1 MIEKTLGN
9 YDIHDAVHLL
19 QGLKE
24 TREQLLSVLSSVSTE
39 QLHEKLNNLPTVG
52 QLLIDLIDYERAWLK
67 AIQNNQEEKGTFS
80 EFVFKEKDTSDNT
93 FPKSWFL
100 ARLAETREQTR
111 NYFYKL
117 SDIEFRRPTFQI
129 RKEKEIHNYSPE
141 WIVYHLIDHESYI
154 RGKISLI
161 VLLTSQKQTH

>member
-1 MIEKTLGN
+1 MVEKTLGN

-24 TREQLLSVLSSVSTE
+24 TREQLLSVLSSLSTE
-39 QLHEKLNNLPTVG
+39 QLHEKLTNMPSVG
-52 QLLIDLIDYERAWLK
+52 QLLMHLIEYERAWLK
-67 AIQNNQEEKGTFS
+67 AIHTDQDQKDISAEFDYKEDDTVKGFQ
-80 EFVFKEKDTSDNT
+80 
-93 FPKSWFL
+93 KSWFL

-129 RKEKEIHNYSPE
+129 RKEEEVLRYSPE
-141 WIVYHLIDHESYI
+141 WIVYHLLDHESYI
-154 RGKISLI
+154 RGQIAIISSLI
-161 VLLTSQKQTH
+161 LQKQIL